1 MDNGI
6 SILRNLY
13 NKINDMSMSELK
25 KIISESDNKY
35 KKFVK
40 KRAKRIL
47 LTDINTLMKK

>member
-13 NKINDMSMSELK
+13 NKINDMPMSDLK
-25 KIISESDNKY
+25 KIITESDNKY

-40 KRAKRIL
+40 KRAKRTSV
-47 LTDINTLMKK
+47 TDIHAIMKK